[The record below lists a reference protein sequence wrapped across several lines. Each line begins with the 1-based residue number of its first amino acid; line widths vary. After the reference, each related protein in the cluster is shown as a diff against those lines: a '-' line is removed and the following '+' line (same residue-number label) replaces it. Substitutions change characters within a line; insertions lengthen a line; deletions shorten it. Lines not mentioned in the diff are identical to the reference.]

1 MILLRLQSIN
11 LQWENLYLDYCSK
24 KKKKKTQE
32 WVLINSADKIS
43 YHRIRYLIFDSCLYK
58 KLINVLNFLK
68 VKKKKKSRQ
77 ATSYGDHWSLVE
89 SHSTQKSPERA
100 DLYKSTVYV
109 LKRGARPLAKR
120 FSTHPS
126 VVIVVVY
133 HDRYLNLI
141 LAHQRER
148 ATSKNLLRNK
158 KGISIF
164 NLFKQPDIKEN
175 TPTQTQ
181 TQSQSLRHRTI
192 LPSLFLS
199 LNFLYLLFLNYPLQQ
214 QKRKKKPN
222 KQNGQSL
229 CLLLFILLGF
239 WLYYSDRTQIFLLLF
254 SRFLSSQTD
263 LRFLKRKLLLKSV
276 FDLCAIWLSEL
287 KID

>member
-1 MILLRLQSIN
+1 M
-11 LQWENLYLDYCSK
+11 
-24 KKKKKTQE
+24 
-32 WVLINSADKIS
+32 
-43 YHRIRYLIFDSCLYK
+43 
-58 KLINVLNFLK
+58 
-68 VKKKKKSRQ
+68 
-77 ATSYGDHWSLVE
+77 
-89 SHSTQKSPERA
+89 
-100 DLYKSTVYV
+100 
-109 LKRGARPLAKR
+109 AKR

-133 HDRYLNLI
+133 LNLI

-148 ATSKNLLRNK
+148 ASSKNLLRNK

-181 TQSQSLRHRTI
+181 SLCHRTI

-222 KQNGQSL
+222 KQNDQSL
-229 CLLLFILLGF
+229 CLLLFILGF

>member
-1 MILLRLQSIN
+1 M
-11 LQWENLYLDYCSK
+11 
-24 KKKKKTQE
+24 
-32 WVLINSADKIS
+32 
-43 YHRIRYLIFDSCLYK
+43 
-58 KLINVLNFLK
+58 
-68 VKKKKKSRQ
+68 
-77 ATSYGDHWSLVE
+77 
-89 SHSTQKSPERA
+89 
-100 DLYKSTVYV
+100 
-109 LKRGARPLAKR
+109 AKR
-120 FSTHPS
+120 FSTHHS

-181 TQSQSLRHRTI
+181 TQSLRHRTI

-229 CLLLFILLGF
+229 CLLLFILGF